1 VAILSSVAEG
11 WRLFIDSLRVL
22 VKKPIFLVP
31 IAFSWI
37 VFASIVLYLRYYS
50 EIPSS
55 FYLGI
60 LYVYSLIFL
69 ITISVCIANI
79 VMLEFMQQIESGEKI
94 SFSKA
99 LKEAFVRDL
108 LRMIPIA
115 AIWAAL
121 WLIILIL
128 KSARRKESGKR
139 AKPSAR
145 DAARALGG
153 ANGTF
158 SFLGLGLNMIEKLIR
173 MTVFLALPAIA
184 WENKSSFSAIGQS
197 IRIIKKHP
205 VQFLTTYT
213 LTGFIA
219 IMMALPLCIIFGLD
233 KKGVTFPAAFWT
245 GVIIYEGVIWTLGIY
260 FEQMSVGL
268 LYLWHLRW
276 AESGSR
282 GELSSVPK
290 PDLFDHVY
298 ELRHVASERLKS
310 EFAEAEPEHAGEAE
324 LRFRTACKQALVD
337 GKLTLDE
344 KHELKT
350 LAQSLEMSNDT
361 AKRLFEQEK
370 RIFLRNPAE
379 SKFRTACKNALADG
393 KLSVDEKHELKTL
406 GKSLKMS
413 KQDMIRIFED
423 EKKIFRANQ
432 EVAPTPNVE
441 LQFRRAC
448 REALTDGKV
457 TAEEQRQ
464 LRSLA
469 KFFNIP
475 RELARQMLE
484 DEREIFRQ
492 EAGS

>member
-1 VAILSSVAEG
+1 MAFLSSVAEG
-11 WRLFIDSLRVL
+11 WHLLKDSLRVL
-22 VKKPIFLVP
+22 AKKPIFLVP
-31 IAFSWI
+31 ILFSWI
-37 VFASIVLYLRYYS
+37 VFASIVLYVRYYF
-50 EIPSS
+50 EEPSS
-55 FYLGI
+55 PYLRF

-69 ITISVCIANI
+69 ITATVCIANI
-79 VMLEFMQQIESGEKI
+79 VMLEFMQQVESGEKI

-99 LKEAFVRDL
+99 LKEAVVLDFL
-108 LRMIPIA
+108 KMIPIA

-128 KSARRKESGKR
+128 KAGQRQKSGKR
-139 AKPSAR
+139 AEPSAR

-153 ANGTF
+153 ANSPSSFF
-158 SFLGLGLNMIEKLIR
+158 SLGLNMIEKLIR
-173 MTVFLALPAIA
+173 MAVFLALPAIA
-184 WENKSSFSAIGQS
+184 WENKGSFSAIRQS

-213 LTGFIA
+213 LTGVIA
-219 IMMALPLCIIFGLD
+219 FMMALPLCIIFGLD
-233 KKGVTFPAAFWT
+233 RKGVTFPAAFWT
-245 GVIIYEGVIWTLGIY
+245 GVIIYEAIIWTLGIY

-290 PDLFDHVY
+290 PDLLDHVY
-298 ELRHVASERLKS
+298 ELKHVASERLTD
-310 EFAEAEPEHAGEAE
+310 EFAEAQPEGAEKAGEAE
-324 LRFRTACKQALVD
+324 LQFRMACKQALAD
-337 GKLTLDE
+337 GKLTVYE

-361 AKRLFEQEK
+361 MKELFEQEK
-370 RIFLRNPAE
+370 KTFLQNRAE

-393 KLSVDEKHELKTL
+393 KLSVDEKHELTTL

-423 EKKIFRANQ
+423 EKKIFRASQ

-464 LRSLA
+464 LKSLA
-469 KFFNIP
+469 EFFNIP
-475 RELARQMLE
+475 RELVKQMLE
-484 DEREIFRQ
+484 DEI
-492 EAGS
+492 GGN